1 MAIAGMTVE
10 VVTTMIVV
18 AAMTTIKG
26 AGVMDAGSSVAA
38 LMDAPMAAPM
48 AAGIRAEISL
58 A

>member
-1 MAIAGMTVE
+1 MTVE

-18 AAMTTIKG
+18 VAMTTTKG
-26 AGVMDAGSSVAA
+26 AGVMVAGSSVVA
-38 LMDAPMAAPM
+38 LMDAPM

>member
-1 MAIAGMTVE
+1 MAIVGMTVE

-38 LMDAPMAAPM
+38 LMDAPMAA
-48 AAGIRAEISL
+48 GIRAEISL